1 MASRIFVTGI
11 GIITSIGKNL
21 NETLASVKA
30 SRSGIGKLNFIE
42 TIHTDIPVGEVKF
55 SNKELAELAGISD
68 DNGFTRTTLLAL
80 IAAKEAATNAKLGDH
95 PELRTGI
102 ISGTTVGGMDKSENL
117 YTELLKDDNEYNVY
131 IETHD
136 CADHTEKIADFLNIS
151 GFVSTTS
158 TACSSAANSIMF
170 GARMIIN
177 GILDRAIVGGSEC
190 LSRFHING
198 FNSLKILDTVP
209 CRPFDKNRAGITL
222 GEGAAYLVIESEETI
237 KLTGNKP
244 FCELKGYGNSC
255 EAFHQTASSPDGFGA
270 YLAMKQALDMSGL
283 NADEIDYIN
292 AHGTGT
298 DNNDTSEG
306 KAIERLFNP
315 KLPPVSS
322 TKSFTG
328 HTTSAAGSVEAIMCI
343 LAMNYNMLIPN
354 LNFKDKIEELTFEP
368 VSKLIENHE
377 VRNTLSNSFG
387 FGGNNSC
394 LIFSKV

>member
-1 MASRIFVTGI
+1 MASRIFVTGL

-21 NETLASVKA
+21 NETLDSLRD

-42 TIHTDIPVGEVKF
+42 TIHKDIPVGEVKY
-55 SNKELAELAGISD
+55 SNKELADIAGISD
-68 DNGFTRTTLLAL
+68 DYGFTRTALLAI
-80 IAAKEAATNAKLGDH
+80 IAAKEAAIHSKLNEHCG
-95 PELRTGI
+95 LRTGV
-102 ISGTTVGGMDKSENL
+102 ISGTTVGGMDKSEDL
-117 YTELLKDDNEYNVY
+117 YTEFLKDDKKNNIY

-136 CADHTEKIADFLNIS
+136 CADHTEKIADLINIKDY
-151 GFVSTTS
+151 VATTS

-170 GARMIIN
+170 GARMIKN
-177 GILDRAIVGGSEC
+177 GLLDRAIVGGSEC

-222 GEGAAYLVIESEETI
+222 GEGAAYLVIESEESI
-237 KLTGNKP
+237 RITGNKP
-244 FCELKGYGNSC
+244 LCELKGYGNSC

-283 NADEIDYIN
+283 KPEEINYIN

-306 KAIERLFNP
+306 KAIERLFPNAV
-315 KLPPVSS
+315 PPVSS

-354 LNFKDKIEELTFEP
+354 LNFKEKIEELTFEP

-377 VRNTLSNSFG
+377 VRNALSNSFG

-394 LIFSKV
+394 LIFSKI